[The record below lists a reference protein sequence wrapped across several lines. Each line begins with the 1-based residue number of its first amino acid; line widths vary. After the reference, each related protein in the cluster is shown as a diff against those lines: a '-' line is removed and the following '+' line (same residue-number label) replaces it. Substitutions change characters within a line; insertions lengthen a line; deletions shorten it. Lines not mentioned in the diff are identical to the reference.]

1 VRGRPQWHV
10 RSAETADL
18 PAAARLLH
26 DFNAEFDDLTPAPTE
41 IAARLEVLIAAGDT
55 VVLVGGAGPDG
66 LAVLRLRPNL
76 WTPRLECYLAE
87 FYVRPPLRGG
97 GFFDAAGLRTPGT
110 GVPTMVDQHGSR
122 VPDTHTTEHTT
133 TRAGSTT
140 RAGGLWVPVRGRV
153 QHHRGHTRRAV
164 SRSPAA
170 STTHGNGSPTC

>member
-97 GFFDAAGLRTPGT
+97 GLG
-110 GVPTMVDQHGSR
+110 
-122 VPDTHTTEHTT
+122 
-133 TRAGSTT
+133 RALLEATL
-140 RAGGLWVPVRGRV
+140 A
-153 QHHRGHTRRAV
+153 HARAV
-164 SRSPAA
+164 GADRIELGTSQDDVAA
-170 STTHGNGSPTC
+170 MALYESMGFINREGGPDGPVMYVYELDL